1 MSISGDSE
9 LELDEVDQH
18 LEFRKT
24 HQQEF
29 QTAWMN
35 KLVQARLALNEAISL
50 GGSQDP
56 RGAVLHG
63 IACTLNDMLHA
74 QSEGFEYLPRAKKGT
89 SDPPVIHQLHEDMKS
104 IHQKLDSLMN
114 QDRKKV
120 PDVRIARRYRI

>member
-1 MSISGDSE
+1 MSISEDSG

-56 RGAVLHG
+56 KGATLHDITG
-63 IACTLNDMLHA
+63 TLNDMLHA
-74 QSEGFEYLPRAKKGT
+74 QSEGFEYLSRAKKET
-89 SDPPVIHQLHEDMKS
+89 SDSPVIYQLHEEHS
-104 IHQKLDSLMN
+104 PEAGLLDQSG
-114 QDRKKV
+114 
-120 PDVRIARRYRI
+120 